1 MPDCSRTVG
10 LARSRLNCRCHVCA
24 FFHSREDEYK
34 ILIPFMKEGLDA
46 GDKAVQIIA
55 ADRRA
60 EQIRRLTETGVDA
73 LAAEQRGQLVVRT
86 WEDSVLRGGR
96 FDQYAMIGALQEI
109 GADGEQRSDITRI
122 WANMGWAL
130 GDFPGAHDVV
140 EYESRLNYVLPKYD
154 IAAVCTYDLTQFGAS
169 VVMDIL
175 RTHPQVIVGKV
186 LRENPFYVPPDEFLA
201 ELRGGS
207 ATVPDVE

>member
-1 MPDCSRTVG
+1 MSDCSKTVG

-34 ILIPFMKEGLDA
+34 ILVPFMKEGLDA
-46 GDKAVQIIA
+46 GDRTVQIVG
-55 ADRRA
+55 A
-60 EQIRRLTETGVDA
+60 EQIRRLTETGVDT
-73 LAAEQRGQLVVRT
+73 LAAEQRGQLAVRT
-86 WEDSVLRGGR
+86 WEDAVLRGGR

-109 GADGEQRSDITRI
+109 GADGEQRSGITRI

-140 EYESRLNYVLPKYD
+140 EYESRLNYVLPNYD

-169 VVMDIL
+169 VVMDNL
-175 RTHPQVIVGKV
+175 RIHPQVIVGKV

-207 ATVPDVE
+207 ATVADVE

>member
-1 MPDCSRTVG
+1 MSDCSKTVG

-46 GDKAVQIIA
+46 GDRAVQIVG
-55 ADRRA
+55 ADHRA

-96 FDQYAMIGALQEI
+96 FDQHAMIGALQEI
-109 GADGEQRSDITRI
+109 GADGEQRGSGITRI
-122 WANMGWAL
+122 WADMGWAL

-175 RTHPQVIVGKV
+175 RTHPQVILGNV
-186 LRENPFYVPPDEFLA
+186 LRENPFYVPP
-201 ELRGGS
+201 R
-207 ATVPDVE
+207 

>member
-1 MPDCSRTVG
+1 MELPV
-10 LARSRLNCRCHVCA
+10 LRLR
-24 FFHSREDEYK
+24 FFYSREDEYK

-46 GDKAVQIIA
+46 GDRAVQIIG

-60 EQIRRLTETGVDA
+60 EQIQRLTETGVDA
-73 LAAEQRGQLVVRT
+73 LAAEQGQLVVRT

-96 FDQYAMIGALQEI
+96 FDQHAMIGALQEI
-109 GADGEQRSDITRI
+109 ATDREQRGSGITRI

-130 GDFPGAHDVV
+130 GDFPGAHDIV

-154 IAAVCTYDLTQFGAS
+154 IAAVCTYDLTQFSAS

-175 RTHPQVIVGKV
+175 RTHPQVIGGKIH
-186 LRENPFYVPPDEFLA
+186 FTFPP
-201 ELRGGS
+201 R
-207 ATVPDVE
+207 

>member
-1 MPDCSRTVG
+1 MSDCSKTVG

-46 GDKAVQIIA
+46 GDRAVQIIA

-60 EQIRRLTETGVDA
+60 EQIRRLTETGVDT
-73 LAAEQRGQLVVRT
+73 LAAEQRGQLVVQS

-96 FDQYAMIGALQEI
+96 FDQYAMIDALQEI
-109 GADGEQRSDITRI
+109 GADGEQRSGITRI

-130 GDFPGAHDVV
+130 GDFPGVHDIV
-140 EYESRLNYVLPKYD
+140 EYESRLNYV
-154 IAAVCTYDLTQFGAS
+154 IANTSAS
-169 VVMDIL
+169 YCWGGLAGKSIL
-175 RTHPQVIVGKV
+175 RSPRRIFSGVARRQRH
-186 LRENPFYVPPDEFLA
+186 
-201 ELRGGS
+201 GGRC
-207 ATVPDVE
+207 